1 MRTVV
6 RVGMLLQGT
15 HGKAPASVI
24 DEAIDEALT
33 ARYDCYTL
41 LVFSFFIYFIYF

>member
-33 ARYDCYTL
+33 ARYDCYAL
-41 LVFSFFIYFIYF
+41 LVFYYFIYFIYF